1 MQQAGPVQQE
11 DQGLG
16 LRDVAMGQSPVWG
29 WWRGDSWRGM
39 ICFNF
44 CPPFLQPT
52 YSDLGDWDNT
62 PREDRRR
69 NSTPS
74 SLSENGLSRW
84 YFSLHLLQPFL
95 GTCWQVLTP
104 PVDFYVRLVRVCV
117 GSLLVPQ
124 LCESPDVCGGCL
136 YPDLLP
142 SYTMSI
148 ILISLRAPLQTH
160 NHFSKV
166 NVNREEIL
174 WSNRFLNFDDF

>member
-1 MQQAGPVQQE
+1 MTMQLVGSLSAG
-11 DQGLG
+11 GCSRLG
-16 LRDVAMGQSPVWG
+16 LYSRRTRG
-29 WWRGDSWRGM
+29 WASLLSEDSGRGM

-44 CPPFLQPT
+44 CPPFRQT
-52 YSDLGDWDNT
+52 LGTETIHRERTGGGT
-62 PREDRRR
+62 PLHHHSVKMGYQD
-69 NSTPS
+69 S
-74 SLSENGLSRW
+74 SWW

-117 GSLLVPQ
+117 GSLLVPL

-142 SYTMSI
+142 SYTMCI

-160 NHFSKV
+160 NHFNKV
-166 NVNREEIL
+166 NVNTEEIL
-174 WSNRFLNFDDF
+174 WSNRFWNFDDF